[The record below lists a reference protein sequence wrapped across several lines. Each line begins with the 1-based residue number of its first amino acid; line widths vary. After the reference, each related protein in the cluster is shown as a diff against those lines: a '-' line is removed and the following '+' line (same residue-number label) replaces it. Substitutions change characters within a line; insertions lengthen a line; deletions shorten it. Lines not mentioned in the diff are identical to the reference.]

1 MLELVS
7 GGAALL
13 AILIYALIAWR
24 MRTAHPQEWGELGS
38 PASLYDSTEFGSLK
52 LAEYI
57 WRARWISLNDL
68 PLNFLCISFFLSVVV
83 MVFALLGVSVM

>member
-24 MRTAHPQEWGELGS
+24 IRTSHPQEWGKLGS
-38 PASLYDSTEFGSLK
+38 PASLYDPTDLGGLN
-52 LAEYI
+52 LAEYV
-57 WRARWISLNDL
+57 WKGRWIGLNDL
-68 PLNFLCISFFLSVVV
+68 SLYLLCISFFLSVAV
-83 MVFALLGVSVM
+83 MVLAFLGVTVV